1 MEEQKN
7 CSEIT
12 NTDDISLYMKEIG
25 DNSLLT
31 PEEEKELGRL
41 IREGSEEEKA
51 YAKKRLTE
59 SNLRLVVS
67 IAKKYTGRGLP
78 LMDLIQEGNLGLM
91 HAVDMYDYTKDNR
104 FSTYATWWIK
114 QAITRSLANQSKNI
128 KIPVHVTERIYKL
141 MKIQKDLTQE
151 LGRDPDISELSQAA
165 GIPESEVTDML
176 NASKDPVSMDAA
188 VGEDDTTLEDFISD
202 SSSDEPDEKIIR
214 QMLRPELEKILDG
227 IGEKESM
234 ILKMR
239 YGLLDGE
246 VHTLDEVGKL
256 YGITRERVRQIEQRA
271 LRNLSHLKEAENLRD
286 YL

>member
-1 MEEQKN
+1 
-7 CSEIT
+7 
-12 NTDDISLYMKEIG
+12 
-25 DNSLLT
+25 
-31 PEEEKELGRL
+31 
-41 IREGSEEEKA
+41 
-51 YAKKRLTE
+51 
-59 SNLRLVVS
+59 
-67 IAKKYTGRGLP
+67 
-78 LMDLIQEGNLGLM
+78 MDLIQEGNIGLM

-114 QAITRSLANQSKNI
+114 QGITRSLANQSKNI

-176 NASKDPVSMDAA
+176 NASKDSVSMDVA

-202 SSSDEPDEKIIR
+202 SSTDEPDEKIIR

>member
-202 SSSDEPDEKIIR
+202 SSSDEPGEKIIR